1 MMEWLTGGR
10 EMESRHVTVL
20 LLKSIV
26 GSMVVVLAMVLNSD
40 MWVNAWELDMM
51 SAAQMVVHW
60 LAVRQA

>member
-1 MMEWLTGGR
+1 MGGR
-10 EMESRHVTVL
+10 ELKSRHVTVL